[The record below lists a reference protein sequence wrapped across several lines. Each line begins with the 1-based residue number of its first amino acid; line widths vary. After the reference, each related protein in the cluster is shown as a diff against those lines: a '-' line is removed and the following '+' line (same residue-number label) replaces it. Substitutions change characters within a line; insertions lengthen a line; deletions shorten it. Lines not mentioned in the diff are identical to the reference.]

1 MRSGRAELV
10 EQTMKADEMYVL
22 VEGPAWGDAQFY
34 GESLLAAA
42 KAQVLWKEAL
52 QDQQFAKQS
61 ERLRIVYE
69 PDFGIAATLILMNLR
84 GNWTTFVLD
93 LEDKLGEDF
102 AMMAGMGFF
111 VQSGPA
117 LRMTNPPF
125 LTLDTL
131 KDSILTFARTEDHEY
146 VLHPEHVVTCT
157 SSAEAKVLQ
166 KQLELFLG
174 SRDEQPHR
182 LQ

>member
-1 MRSGRAELV
+1 MET
-10 EQTMKADEMYVL
+10 EDFCVL

-34 GESLLAAA
+34 GEWLLAAA

-61 ERLRIVYE
+61 ERLCIVYE
-69 PDFGIAATLILMNLR
+69 PDFGIAATMMLMNLR
-84 GNWTTFVLD
+84 GHWTTFVLD
-93 LEDKLGEDF
+93 LQDELGEDF

-117 LRMTNPPF
+117 CRMTIPSH
-125 LTLDTL
+125 LSLDTL

-146 VLHPEHVVTCT
+146 ILHPEQIITCM

-166 KQLELFLG
+166 KQLELFHG
-174 SRDEQPHR
+174 SRDEQPYR